1 MHKIFFKYGKTKAV
15 NAWFLDGFAPSCNPD
30 MWEQNVLNNIVRL
43 SDYGTTFASF
53 SVAGVLKR
61 GLKTHGIDISRP
73 RGFGHKREM
82 LKAIWK
88 APLSE
93 EILLEPVSDTF
104 QLTQQRIA
112 VIGAGIAGLSTAW
125 AFAQRGHQVTLFER
139 TVPLSGASGNPLA
152 LLNPKLCP
160 IEQSHEHLMT
170 LSWQHALNFYKIF
183 QAFRPIQIQQ
193 MALKMH
199 KIFSILL
206 INILLILSHSKQ
218 AHLNRT
224 IHTFY

>member
-1 MHKIFFKYGKTKAV
+1 
-15 NAWFLDGFAPSCNPD
+15 

-61 GLKTHGIDISRP
+61 GLKAHGVDISRP

-88 APLSE
+88 APVSE
-93 EILLEPVSDTF
+93 EILFEPVSDTF
-104 QLTQQRIA
+104 HFTQQRIA
-112 VIGAGIAGLSTAW
+112 IIGAGIAGLSTAW

-139 TVPLSGASGNPLA
+139 TAPLSGASGNPLA

-183 QAFRPIQIQQ
+183 KPFARFKYNKWL
-193 MALKMH
+193 LKCTR
-199 KIFSILL
+199 S
-206 INILLILSHSKQ
+206 SRS
-218 AHLNRT
+218 
-224 IHTFY
+224 Y